1 MNSSNRFGFTPLNA
15 PKEQPESL
23 SVEREDTGGNR
34 FGFTPIKKQ
43 ETEPEE
49 SYFESGVRKI
59 SGNLVRGFESILG
72 IPGEFQE
79 LAEYITKPLAE
90 MIIPVSENKK
100 ELAKTRLIPTSS
112 ELRKKTKELTG
123 EYLEPRGKGEE
134 SAQEISSLVGSLVG
148 PMSFRK
154 ALGIA
159 VGSQSAKEGL
169 KLFGASPTT
178 QEAGKFGTMLGLSMI
193 NPNGIKKFWS
203 GLYEKREALTPV
215 GTIVDGTKLEKAA
228 SDVIS
233 QIKKGTIAPS
243 EAKVLD
249 QAEKVLAK
257 IQNGKVDLNEMVA
270 TKRSLNEIA
279 GDPELFKRG
288 QHLFPKLQKAVDS
301 TLALHPN
308 KEAVKLGKMAD
319 EAFSAFHESQKLSKY
334 IKKIVGDKPLKSV
347 ALSAGI
353 EALSGHP
360 EAIIPT
366 LVGAAT
372 ISSGV
377 KSYELVNRIFAN
389 PTTRKYYL
397 DLLINASKQNS
408 VSTKRTLEKLD
419 NELLKK
425 EKSPVSK

>member
-1 MNSSNRFGFTPLNA
+1 MNSSNKFGFTPLNA

-23 SVEREDTGGNR
+23 SVETEDTGGNR